1 MNLTKTIKLTKE
13 QIELLIEVLAC
24 AKIEAN
30 FASQKKHVMFL
41 PDLFKYLNDHEKD
54 LTSLQETFKIALKE
68 NYYEKISNLR

>member
-1 MNLTKTIKLTKE
+1 MKTTKTIKLT
-13 QIELLIEVLAC
+13 QDQLELLIEVLSS

-41 PDLFKYLNDHEKD
+41 PDLFKNLNDYEKD

-68 NYYEKISNLR
+68 TYYEKISNLR